1 MSKIFSKIGLK
12 KVNMKIDL
20 QLMQLSC
27 SQEELLPNMA
37 QIDIKRG
44 P

>member
-20 QLMQLSC
+20 HLIELKC
-27 SQEELLPNMA
+27 SQQELYPN
-37 QIDIKRG
+37 
-44 P
+44 